1 MGPQGTANL
10 CFVHLNSGNV
20 VKPAGDIDIMMLQ
33 YNTKKICNAHNVCQL
48 GSRWWQWEIRG

>member
-33 YNTKKICNAHNVCQL
+33 YNTKKFVMHTMSVSWAVA
-48 GSRWWQWEIRG
+48 GGKWEIRG